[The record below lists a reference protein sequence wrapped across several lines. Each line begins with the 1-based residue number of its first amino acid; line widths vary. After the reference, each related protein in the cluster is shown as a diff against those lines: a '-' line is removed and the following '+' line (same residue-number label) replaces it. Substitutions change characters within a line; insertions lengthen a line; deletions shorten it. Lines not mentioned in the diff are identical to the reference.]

1 MNDGSANNA
10 ELPTSYVN
18 FHCNDIELG
27 EQLPDQEPSSPP
39 VLTLEPQPVP
49 FHTLILD
56 MAGVCFIDL
65 MGIKALIKVIK
76 FSPVLTESGLIQ
88 YRINVM

>member
-76 FSPVLTESGLIQ
+76 FSPVLTESGLI
-88 YRINVM
+88 